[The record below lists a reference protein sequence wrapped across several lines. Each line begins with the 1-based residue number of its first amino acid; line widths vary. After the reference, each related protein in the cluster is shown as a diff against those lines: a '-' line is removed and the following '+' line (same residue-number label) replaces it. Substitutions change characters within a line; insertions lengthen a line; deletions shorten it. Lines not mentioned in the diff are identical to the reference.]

1 MTESGKEPEQVLTRQ
16 QAQAIF
22 ARCPTAVYVLDSVRP
37 DRWKVEFSALTLDEM
52 RLIAKALEEQERKNP

>member
-1 MTESGKEPEQVLTRQ
+1 MIGSGKEAEQVLTRQ

-52 RLIAKALEEQERKNP
+52 RRIAKTLEEQEGKNP

>member
-52 RLIAKALEEQERKNP
+52 RCIARALEKEGKP